1 MRQEMRQGGILK
13 RKKEEKW
20 VRVCPR
26 CGSILH
32 FNDDI
37 SLRMGLLTDVYQ
49 CQNCSYRGFPIDVK
63 ADELKKIKFKL
74 DMP

>member
-1 MRQEMRQGGILK
+1 M
-13 RKKEEKW
+13 
-20 VRVCPR
+20 RVCPR

-49 CQNCSYRGFPIDVK
+49 CQKCSYRGVPIEVK